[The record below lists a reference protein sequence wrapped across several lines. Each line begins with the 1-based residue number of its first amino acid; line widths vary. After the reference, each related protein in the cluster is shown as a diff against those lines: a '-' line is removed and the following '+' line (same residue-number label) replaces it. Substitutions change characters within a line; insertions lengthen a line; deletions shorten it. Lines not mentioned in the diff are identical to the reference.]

1 MPHCDAETLALW
13 ALGESPTGSATQ
25 ELHLAG
31 CARCRSELDQLRAVV
46 GTARSAEIDD
56 TPAPPGRAVWDG
68 IASQLA
74 LKDRTLPAGAA
85 SPDQPVVVLA
95 EARQRRR
102 GPWLVAA
109 AAAVVGVFAG
119 AVVVGVATRTPEPT
133 LLASAVLDPLNVP
146 DADGLAEL
154 TEQGAS
160 RNLSVD
166 VRGLPP
172 TDGFYEVWLL
182 DESAEKLVSLGTL
195 GAGDAGVFPI
205 PADLDVALFPVVD
218 VSREPLD
225 GNPAHSTD
233 SVVRGTLDHVSAER
247 GRPPTLAP

>member
-1 MPHCDAETLALW
+1 MPHCDPDTLALW
-13 ALGESPTGSATQ
+13 ALGETPAGSAAE

-31 CARCRSELDQLRAVV
+31 CARCRSEIDQLRAVV
-46 GTARSAEIDD
+46 TTARSAEVDD
-56 TPAPPGRAVWDG
+56 APAPPGRAVWDA
-68 IASQLA
+68 IAADLVLA
-74 LKDRTLPAGAA
+74 DRSLPAGAA
-85 SPDQPVVVLA
+85 SPDEPVETLP
-95 EARQRRR
+95 EQRRRAR

-109 AAAVVGVFAG
+109 AAAVVGVLAG
-119 AVVVGVATRTPEPT
+119 AVVVDIANRTPEPT
-133 LLASAVLDPLNVP
+133 VLASAVLDPLNVP
-146 DADGLAEL
+146 DADGLATL

-182 DESAEKLVSLGTL
+182 DESAQKLVSLGTL
-195 GAGDAGVFPI
+195 GSGDTGVFPV

-225 GNPAHSTD
+225 GNPAHSAD
-233 SVVRGTLDHVSAER
+233 SVVRGTLTA
-247 GRPPTLAP
+247 